1 MHAAPDPDRLPSLT
15 AGGLTVAGAVRV
27 ADVAR
32 TLNETRPLRET
43 LNAICSRVAGLP
55 GCDFVTIRMEERP
68 AGPLREWAAYGMKPE
83 YLEWIEEV
91 GRRDGWSARAP
102 SLEAHGTGQ
111 PVTVSDVMTDP
122 RYPVLRAGARLQ
134 GYRAVVCVP
143 IVIDARVLGTLN
155 GYAAQPHR
163 HRPREIELLG
173 IVARLAGVAIQTARV
188 AERQQDDL
196 DAVEHAG
203 QQLRA
208 QVGLL
213 TGLNEAQARMAGAL
227 ADPDREPLAE
237 IASALA
243 RFSGRAVLLGDARGR
258 PLAFAGDA
266 PLRAPLE
273 EAVADAARRTRRHA
287 AVETAGGTTR
297 LLVGETGAPVGVIA
311 VHPEVPD
318 RAGHVL
324 AALRHAAAL
333 MLARIETQRAD
344 RALQLHARPAML
356 LAAAHGL
363 LGEAQVGETAQV
375 LAAGSDSR
383 LRLAVGRCATDA
395 DAQSLAR
402 HVSRRHAP
410 SSPVVTA
417 VADQDEVLVLLDDGP
432 PEVARRSLERISTDP
447 PGAGP
452 QGWGLSSPV
461 VGLTQLPTA
470 RQQAAIA
477 AGGPGTGVVAF
488 EELGALSGFFG
499 SLDTPAAEALV
510 GELLAPLERYDRDEG
525 RDLLGT
531 LEAYLGHDG
540 SVHRAA
546 QALRV
551 HPNTVQ
557 VRIARCA
564 ELTGLDLGR
573 LQNRAALLIAL
584 QLRRRLTARPAGSRP
599 GPG

>member
-1 MHAAPDPDRLPSLT
+1 MRAAPGPEPAPT
-15 AGGLTVAGAVRV
+15 ATGDGLTVAGAVRV

-32 TLNETRPLRET
+32 ALDETRPLRET
-43 LNAICSRVAGLP
+43 LDAICGRVAGLP
-55 GCDFVTIRMEERP
+55 GCDFVTIRMEEGP
-68 AGPLREWAAYGMKPE
+68 GGPLRVWGAYGMKPE

-91 GRRDGWSARAP
+91 ARGDGWTARAP
-102 SLEAHGTGQ
+102 SLEAHETGH
-111 PVTVSDVMTDP
+111 PVTVSDVMSDP
-122 RYPVLRAGARLQ
+122 RYPILRAGARLQ
-134 GYRAVVCVP
+134 GYRAVVSVP

-155 GYAAQPHR
+155 GYAAEPHR
-163 HRPREIELLG
+163 HRPREVELLG

-227 ADPDREPLAE
+227 VDPDREPLAE
-237 IASALA
+237 IARALA
-243 RFSGRAVLLGDARGR
+243 DFSGRAVLLGDARGR
-258 PLAFAGDA
+258 TLTFAGDPA
-266 PLRAPLE
+266 VRPLLE
-273 EAVADAARRTRRHA
+273 ERVADAGRRRRGRA
-287 AVETAGGTTR
+287 PVETAGGTTR
-297 LLVGETGAPVGVIA
+297 LLVGEPGAPVGVIA
-311 VHPEVPD
+311 VHPQLPD

-363 LGEAQVGETAQV
+363 LGEAQLGETAQV
-375 LAAGSDSR
+375 LAAGPDTR
-383 LRLAVGRCATDA
+383 LRLAVGRCAAEA

-402 HVSRRHAP
+402 HVSRRHTP

-417 VADQDEVLVLLDDGP
+417 VADRDEVLVLLEGGP
-432 PEVARRSLERISTDP
+432 PEAARRSLERIATDP
-447 PGAGP
+447 RGSGP
-452 QGWGLSSPV
+452 LGWGLSSAV
-461 VGLTQLPTA
+461 VGLAQLPVA

-477 AGGPGTGVVAF
+477 AGGPGGGVVAF

-499 SLDTPAAEALV
+499 RLDTPAAEALV

-531 LEAYLGHDG
+531 LETYLGHDG

-546 QALRV
+546 RALRV

-557 VRIARCA
+557 VRVARCA
-564 ELTGLDLGR
+564 ELTGLDLSR

-584 QLRRRLTARPAGSRP
+584 QLRRRLTARPARS
-599 GPG
+599 

>member
-1 MHAAPDPDRLPSLT
+1 MHAARAPDRRPST
-15 AGGLTVAGAVRV
+15 SGDGLTVAGAVRV

-32 TLNETRPLRET
+32 TLNETRPLHET
-43 LNAICSRVAGLP
+43 LEAICSRVAGLP
-55 GCDFVTIRMEERP
+55 GCDFVTIRLEELP
-68 AGPLREWAAYGMKPE
+68 GGQLRVWAAYGMKPE

-91 GRRDGWSARAP
+91 TREEGWTARAP
-102 SLEAHGTGQ
+102 SLEAHETGQ

-122 RYPVLRAGARLQ
+122 RYPILRDGARLQ
-134 GYRAVVCVP
+134 GYRAVVSVP

-163 HRPREIELLG
+163 HRPREVELLG

-196 DAVEHAG
+196 NAVEHAG

-243 RFSGRAVLLGDARGR
+243 GFSGRAVLLGDARGR
-258 PLAFAGDA
+258 PLAFAGDPA
-266 PLRAPLE
+266 LRPLLEERVADGARRTRGRAPLE
-273 EAVADAARRTRRHA
+273 TAA
-287 AVETAGGTTR
+287 GTTR

-311 VHPEVPD
+311 VHPQLPD
-318 RAGHVL
+318 RAGHVQ

-363 LGEAQVGETAQV
+363 LGEAQLGETAQV
-375 LAAGSDSR
+375 LAAGPDSR
-383 LRLAVGRCATDA
+383 LRLAVGRCATEA

-417 VADQDEVLVLLDDGP
+417 VADRDEVLVLLDDGP
-432 PEVARRSLERISTDP
+432 PEAARRALERISTDP
-447 PGAGP
+447 RGAGP

-461 VGLTQLPTA
+461 VGLAQLPAA

-477 AGGPGTGVVAF
+477 AGGPGGGVVAF

-499 SLDTPAAEALV
+499 RLDTPAAEALV

-525 RDLLGT
+525 RDLVGT

-546 QALRV
+546 RALRV

-564 ELTGLDLGR
+564 ELTGLDLSR

-584 QLRRRLTARPAGSRP
+584 QLRRRLTARPAG
-599 GPG
+599 G